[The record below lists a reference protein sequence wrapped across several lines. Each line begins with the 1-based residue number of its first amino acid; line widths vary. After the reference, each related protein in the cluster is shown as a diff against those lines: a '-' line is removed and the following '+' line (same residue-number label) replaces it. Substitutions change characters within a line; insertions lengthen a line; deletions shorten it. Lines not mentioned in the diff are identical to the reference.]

1 MKIALVHYTYLPV
14 VGGVELVM
22 GAHAQ
27 ILAGAGH
34 EVTIVCRRG
43 TSGDP
48 RIRVDLLPVDREV
61 APRVEAALARQ
72 DVVIIHNVCT
82 MPFDLEFTH
91 ALWTSA
97 EKLRRTRFICWLHD
111 LAACRPEFV
120 LPSNARLLT
129 LANPRFEYVVVSE
142 HRQLQF
148 RQRTAISAR
157 VIPNGVDV
165 TNVLALPAE
174 VAAFVSRHRLLERD
188 IILLHP
194 ARLLARKRIDFSLR
208 VAAALKARNLSCALL
223 ITAAADPH
231 TVTAQAHTNELRG
244 LQEELGL
251 NDVAFFV
258 GDHFPVGAR
267 DLAALYHLA
276 DALIFPSHEEGFGLP
291 VLEAALHR
299 LPIFCTDAPPLN
311 AHLAHGLMLFS
322 PEAGPA
328 EVAEMI
334 VRHISADPPTQ
345 ARKQTVRNYSW
356 ETINRKFL
364 APLLAETPSS
374 NPP

>member
-1 MKIALVHYTYLPV
+1 MKIALVHYTYLPM

-27 ILAGAGH
+27 ILAEAGH
-34 EVTIVCRRG
+34 DVTIVCRRG
-43 TSGDP
+43 TSDDP
-48 RIRVDLLPVDREV
+48 RIRVDLLPVGGEV
-61 APRVEAALARQ
+61 APRLEAALARQ

-82 MPFDLEFTH
+82 MPFDLELTE

-97 EKLRRTRFICWLHD
+97 EKLRRTRFICWVHD
-111 LAACRPEFV
+111 LAASRPDSV
-120 LPSNARLLT
+120 LPSNAGLLT
-129 LANPRFEYVVVSE
+129 RANPQFEYVAISE
-142 HRQLQF
+142 HRRLRFQQM
-148 RQRTAISAR
+148 TGISAR

-165 TNVLALPAE
+165 ANVLALTAE
-174 VAAFVSRHRLLERD
+174 VAAFASQHRLLERD

-208 VAAALKARNLSCALL
+208 VAGAVKARNLTCALL

-231 TVTAQAHTNELRG
+231 TVTAEAHASELRS
-244 LQEELGL
+244 LQGELGL

-299 LPIFCTDAPPLN
+299 LPIFCTDVPPLN
-311 AHLAHGLMLFS
+311 AHLTHGPMLFS

-334 VRHISADPPTQ
+334 VRHISVDPPAQ